1 MSMKNYRRTYYLL
14 SFLFVPFMITD
25 VSVIISKQIALQLDE
40 KLGFIGGAG
49 AVATEAE

>member
-1 MSMKNYRRTYYLL
+1 MSMKNYCRTYYLL
-14 SFLFVPFMITD
+14 SFLFVPFVITD

-40 KLGFIGGAG
+40 KLGFIG